1 MSKIYNVVK
10 KHFCLGCGLCESI
23 CPSYKM
29 EMTPNGFYYPHFP
42 QKRQKDKEVI
52 MGRVC
57 PSINVSA
64 PKGNDLI
71 WGNIKTAYLG
81 WANNEYIRKN
91 SSSGGVVASLAI
103 YLLENGLIDGFIHVK
118 QDENDLLKNV
128 LTVSKTPE
136 DVMKAS
142 GSRYAPSLFLKEILQ
157 LLCKDNSVYAFAGKP
172 CDIVAIKNIL
182 KEYPQY
188 KNRIL
193 LCIAIFC
200 GGVPSLNATKTLIGK
215 NNFHDLVSLRYRG
228 DGWPGYFI
236 AKFKNGL
243 ELKKSYNE
251 SWGEV
256 LGHHVM
262 FRCKICPDTIGLSAD
277 LTIGDGWKTKD
288 GYPDFTESDG
298 RSFVLV
304 RTEDGKNY
312 LQAASKQ
319 GRVIIEELP
328 LTQVKVMQPTQ
339 YHLRFIKFFRLI
351 PFFVAYPGLF
361 RFKGLNL
368 LKLGFR
374 ADIKT
379 AFREFKGSVKR
390 FRKRN
395 KY

>member
-1 MSKIYNVVK
+1 M
-10 KHFCLGCGLCESI
+10 
-23 CPSYKM
+23 
-29 EMTPNGFYYPHFP
+29 
-42 QKRQKDKEVI
+42 
-52 MGRVC
+52 
-57 PSINVSA
+57 
-64 PKGNDLI
+64 
-71 WGNIKTAYLG
+71 
-81 WANNEYIRKN
+81 
-91 SSSGGVVASLAI
+91 
-103 YLLENGLIDGFIHVK
+103 
-118 QDENDLLKNV
+118 
-128 LTVSKTPE
+128 
-136 DVMKAS
+136 
-142 GSRYAPSLFLKEILQ
+142 
-157 LLCKDNSVYAFAGKP
+157 
-172 CDIVAIKNIL
+172 
-182 KEYPQY
+182 
-188 KNRIL
+188 
-193 LCIAIFC
+193 
-200 GGVPSLNATKTLIGK
+200 
-215 NNFHDLVSLRYRG
+215 RYRG

-236 AKFKNGL
+236 AKFKNGH

-312 LQAASKQ
+312 LQAAFEQ

-328 LTQVKVMQPTQ
+328 LTQVKQMQPTQ
-339 YHLRFIKFFRLI
+339 YHLRFIKLFRLI
-351 PFFVAYPGLF
+351 PFFVVYPGLF

-374 ADIKT
+374 TDIKT

-390 FRKRN
+390 FGKRN